1 MAILDATVHQ
11 AILDP
16 IVIREIVALLIHVLI
31 QENAS
36 IQEVNVFVNV
46 LVVIVNDFSKEILTI
61 HLLNLLIK
69 RF

>member
-46 LVVIVNDFSKEILTI
+46 LVVIVNDFLKEILII